1 MQHRK
6 HLFSLRIFHAL
17 REAASEGYGIAELQR
32 DILAGV
38 SVGIIAIPLAMA
50 LAIAVGVPPQYG
62 LYTAIIA
69 GFLIPLFGGSR
80 FSISG
85 PTAAFIVILYPV
97 VQKYGL
103 SGLLLATVLSGLML
117 VAMATLR
124 LGRFIEYIPE
134 SVTLG
139 FTAGIAVVIA
149 TLQIK
154 DVFGLQITQMPE
166 HYLEKLLALLTS
178 ADSAQWPAMVVAGV
192 TLWIMWQW
200 PKLGSR
206 IPPHLPAVLLATG
219 VAFGLNQFG
228 YSVETIGSRFS
239 YTNADGAMVGGIPD
253 MLPSLQWP
261 WLLPGANGE
270 PLVWNS
276 QLAKDLLTA
285 AFAMAMLGAIESLLC
300 AMVLDGMT
308 GRRHSA
314 NSELMGQGIGNIV
327 APFFGGIT
335 ATAALARSAAN
346 VRAGAVSPVA
356 AMVHA
361 AVVLLALFALAP
373 LLSYLPLAGMA
384 ALLLVVA
391 WNMSE
396 APKALHLINTAPKGD
411 LLVFGVCFSF
421 TVLFDMVIA
430 ISSGIIIAALLFVRS
445 VAEMTKVSD
454 VSENPKLMPYRL
466 ADGHKVYRISGPLFF
481 AAADRVFAEL
491 TALTQQQQQVVLLM
505 DGVSLLDAGGLAA
518 FEKFTTACEK
528 HQCHILL
535 ADLQFQVLKTLAKAK
550 IRPIEGVLSFY
561 PTLADALKTL
571 PKRDNSWQLDANGG
585 NTLDNGGL

>member
-1 MQHRK
+1 VITLMQHRK
-6 HLFSLRIFHAL
+6 HLFSLRLFHAL
-17 REAASEGYGIAELQR
+17 REVAAEGYGFSELQR
-32 DILAGV
+32 DVLAGI

-50 LAIAVGVPPQYG
+50 LAIAIGVPPQYG

-166 HYLEKLLALLTS
+166 HYLEKLLMLLQS
-178 ADSAQWPAMVVAGV
+178 ADSAQWPAMTVAGL
-192 TLWIMWQW
+192 TLWVMWQW
-200 PKLGSR
+200 PKLGTR

-219 VAFGLNQFG
+219 LAVGLNHFG
-228 YSVETIGSRFS
+228 HSVETIGSRFS
-239 YTNADGAMVGGIPD
+239 FTNADGSLVAGIPD

-261 WLLPGANGE
+261 WLMPGANGE
-270 PLVWNS
+270 PLVWS
-276 QLAKDLLTA
+276 SELAKDLLTA

-361 AVVLLALFALAP
+361 VVVLLALFALAP
-373 LLSYLPLAGMA
+373 LLSYLPLSGMA
-384 ALLLVVA
+384 ALLVVVA

-411 LLVFGVCFSF
+411 LLVFAVCFSF

-454 VSENPKLMPYRL
+454 VSENPKLMPHRL

-518 FEKFTTACEK
+518 FEKFTSACEK

-561 PTLADALKTL
+561 PTLQDALTTL
-571 PKRDNSWQLDANGG
+571 PKRDNSGQLDDTGEQA
-585 NTLDNGGL
+585 